1 MVKSVAKTGLP
12 VNPQQSPS
20 CDSAPLSIAKRP
32 RLVVPESSSTAD
44 FSMIGGVNANNL
56 CEPPS

>member
-20 CDSAPLSIAKRP
+20 CDDSAPLSIAKRP

-44 FSMIGGVNANNL
+44 FPWW
-56 CEPPS
+56 CQW